1 MFSSKNKEITE
12 QEALSRLSAMCS
24 RAEHSSGEMREKMRR
39 WQLPADAAERVV
51 ERLVADR
58 YIDDSRFCRLFVRDK
73 LRFDRWGRRKI
84 EQALYQKGVDAA
96 IIEAAIEAVPD
107 EDWLE
112 ALCPLIAAKRRS
124 LKAENKYEESAKL
137 MRFAIGR
144 GFDMRL
150 VRQCI
155 DDADELC
162 GDDF

>member
-1 MFSSKNKEITE
+1 M
-12 QEALSRLSAMCS
+12 
-24 RAEHSSGEMREKMRR
+24 
-39 WQLPADAAERVV
+39 
-51 ERLVADR
+51 ADR

-112 ALCPLIAAKRRS
+112 ALRPLIAAKRRS